1 MKWIGQHIYDKL
13 SRFRNDVYL
22 EDISSGTI
30 ASGGNLGLDSNN
42 KIVKAT
48 VSSGSGDIT
57 GVDLTGQAPITI
69 SSETGTTSGNYSAT
83 IEVNAANVSSRGV
96 VELATTAETT
106 TGTDVARAV
115 TPNGLKDGYQ
125 GSSNVTTLGTIGTGE
140 WRGTA
145 INGTYIADD
154 TINSQHYADESI
166 DAAHIANNA
175 VTFAKAQGVTSNVFG
190 NVIKVLPSDFV
201 TNDDG
206 GVTKFGIGY
215 VDAGGSTYG
224 MKPTNA
230 NTELFAFVSIPE
242 GMTATHVD
250 IHAKQNRDIEV
261 FEVQINANTMVSKG
275 TGTSNTTLDITDV
288 AATSTNLLAL
298 KITTTATGDRV
309 FGAAVTIA

>member
-1 MKWIGQHIYDKL
+1 MKWIGQKIHNFI

-22 EDISSGTI
+22 EDISTGTI

-48 VSSGSGDIT
+48 EATGDIT
-57 GVDLTGQAPITI
+57 GVDLTGAAPITI

-215 VDAGGSTYG
+215 VDAAGSTYG